1 MVSYSYEYYSRIFLF
16 VKVILII
23 KGIQT
28 YYSAF
33 IYTNIGNI
41 KNVLNYKSKIVYKIV
56 LRALICGILI
66 VSIKSNV

>member
-1 MVSYSYEYYSRIFLF
+1 MVSYSYEYYNKIFLF

-28 YYSAF
+28 DYSTF

-41 KNVLNYKSKIVYKIV
+41 KNVLEN
-56 LRALICGILI
+56 
-66 VSIKSNV
+66 SINLKYPLS

>member
-28 YYSAF
+28 DYSTF
-33 IYTNIGNI
+33 VYTNIGNI

-56 LRALICGILI
+56 LI
-66 VSIKSNV
+66 